1 MEEESKNWGNK
12 PSKTCNGH
20 KANCSPRDQ
29 GYQYH
34 CKPSNLQTWMADS
47 GDITNL
53 TECVEALLRSH
64 MYTVMTAMQHAYTK
78 LVPVPK
84 FIIWVDWDLDQIK
97 LHPKT
102 TKMWMPRLEIGPD
115 GKQQE
120 KDRRLCYLT
129 NGNNN
134 LCLSYAT
141 QSLRVNSN
149 KYISR
154 YGLELKEG
162 TFPFT
167 TGVVRYLLLTYNND
181 RREWIM
187 DRLVDPVVVMDI
199 EAGGCRHGH

>member
-1 MEEESKNWGNK
+1 
-12 PSKTCNGH
+12 
-20 KANCSPRDQ
+20 
-29 GYQYH
+29 
-34 CKPSNLQTWMADS
+34 
-47 GDITNL
+47 
-53 TECVEALLRSH
+53 
-64 MYTVMTAMQHAYTK
+64 MQHAYTK

-141 QSLRVNSN
+141 QSLRVNSD

-154 YGLELKEG
+154 YGLEMKES
-162 TFPFT
+162 PFLFT
-167 TGVVRYLLLTYNND
+167 SSIPVRYLLLTYTND

-187 DRLVDPVVVMDI
+187 NRLTDPVVVM
-199 EAGGCRHGH
+199 ETKAGGGV